1 MNIFKKFWNNT
12 KISKDDDNFISLLTL
27 VSLNWAPMIVGLF
40 FKGNIVGLSV
50 SIVILLS
57 IMVLLYA
64 ALRKII
70 DSKQLMLSAGRKVL
84 YILILLSQNFIM
96 LYLYIYK
103 ILTSKESLLLTVL
116 VSLTIVFLC
125 LAEAYYAKKRYQ
137 RKI

>member
-12 KISKDDDNFISLLTL
+12 KISKGDDVFITLLTL
-27 VSLNWAPMIVGLF
+27 ISLNWTPTPLGLF
-40 FKGNIVGLSV
+40 FKGNTVGLTI
-50 SIVILLS
+50 SIIIYLS
-57 IMVLLYA
+57 IMFLLLA
-64 ALRKII
+64 TLRKIVA
-70 DSKQLMLSAGRKVL
+70 SKQLMLSVGRKVL
-84 YILILLSQNFIM
+84 YILILLSQNFLM